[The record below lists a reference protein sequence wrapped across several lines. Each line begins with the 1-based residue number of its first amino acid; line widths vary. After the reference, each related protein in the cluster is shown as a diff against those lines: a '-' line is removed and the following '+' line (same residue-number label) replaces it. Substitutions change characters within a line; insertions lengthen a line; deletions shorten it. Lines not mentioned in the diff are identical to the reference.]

1 MALGKTLNNIL
12 GDYFGEDTDLH
23 LTKTHTVV
31 EEVLLD
37 EIKVTEYQ
45 MRSAFD
51 QKSIQSLSWSIKESG
66 LIHPVLLLKEKKG
79 YTLISGERRFRAVQ
93 LLGLK
98 TIPAIVKQIDSLTK
112 DQQAT
117 LTAVENL
124 QREDLSP
131 LEQAKTYQVLM
142 KTKKITDIELAEFF
156 NFSIQHIRNY
166 LRLLTT
172 SPKVQQALQVRQVSE
187 GQARLLTTLDH
198 DLQDQILKQIIE
210 KELTVKEIIEL
221 IYKIKNPIEKS
232 QPVKHNLSHLIVGQ
246 AEKIAKQ
253 FGNSKVKIT
262 GDDNEGRIVIA
273 WKNH

>member
-1 MALGKTLNNIL
+1 MALGKSLNNIL
-12 GDYFGEDTDLH
+12 GDYFGDDTDLH
-23 LTKTHTVV
+23 LTKAHTVV
-31 EEVLLD
+31 EEVPLG

-51 QKSIQSLSWSIKESG
+51 EKSIQSLSWSIKESG

-98 TIPAIVKQIDSLTK
+98 TIPAIIKQIDSLTK

-131 LEQAKTYQVLM
+131 LEQAKTYEILM
-142 KTKKITDIELAEFF
+142 RTKKITDVELAEFF
-156 NFSIQHIRNY
+156 NFSTQHIRNY

-172 SPKVQQALQVRQVSE
+172 SAKVQQALQVRQISE
-187 GQARLLTTLDH
+187 GQARLLTPLKH
-198 DLQDQILKQIIE
+198 EIQDQIMVQIIT
-210 KELTVKEIIEL
+210 KEMTVKEIIEL
-221 IYKIKNPIEKS
+221 IHRLKNPVEKS
-232 QPVKHNLSHLIVGQ
+232 KPIKHSVSHLIVNQ

-253 FGNSKVKIT
+253 FGNSKVKIS
-262 GDDNEGRIVIA
+262 GDENEGKIIIA
-273 WKNH
+273 WKS

>member
-1 MALGKTLNNIL
+1 MALGKSLNNIL
-12 GDYFGEDTDLH
+12 GDYFGEETDLH

-31 EEVLLD
+31 EEISLD
-37 EIKVTEYQ
+37 QIRVTEYQ

-51 QKSIQSLSWSIKESG
+51 EKSIQSLSWSIKESG

-93 LLGLK
+93 LLGHK

-142 KTKKITDIELAEFF
+142 KTKKITDVELAEFF
-156 NFSIQHIRNY
+156 NFSTQHIRNY

-232 QPVKHNLSHLIVGQ
+232 APVKHNLSHLIVGQ

-262 GDDNEGRIVIA
+262 GDENEGRIVIA
-273 WKNH
+273 WKN